1 MHTCSSWALSFR
13 KNGDLMDVNDLR
25 GVHTLI
31 IMAMFIGII
40 WWAFSAHRKKANKEA
55 SHLPF
60 DDDEVAQRTLEREK
74 TEKKQ

>member
-1 MHTCSSWALSFR
+1 
-13 KNGDLMDVNDLR
+13 MDANDLR

-40 WWAFSAHRKKANKEA
+40 WWAFSAHRKKANEEA

-60 DDDEVAQRTLEREK
+60 DDDEVAKRTLEREK
-74 TEKKQ
+74 TEKKP

>member
-1 MHTCSSWALSFR
+1 
-13 KNGDLMDVNDLR
+13 MDANDLR

-40 WWAFSAHRKKANKEA
+40 WWAFSAHRKKANEEA

>member
-1 MHTCSSWALSFR
+1 
-13 KNGDLMDVNDLR
+13 MDVNDLR

-40 WWAFSAHRKKANKEA
+40 WWAFSAHRKRANEEA

>member
-1 MHTCSSWALSFR
+1 
-13 KNGDLMDVNDLR
+13 MDVNDLR

-40 WWAFSAHRKKANKEA
+40 WWAFSAHRKKANEEA

-60 DDDEVAQRTLEREK
+60 DDEEVAQRTLEREK
-74 TEKKQ
+74 TGKKQ